1 MARYE
6 NFIVENKVSEML
18 ETMLDM
24 SQFLT
29 VDTSL
34 AEAEGM
40 QKIVHKYTVTG
51 GAQTVAEGEGN
62 TEALSV
68 GYTPVTH
75 KVTTSQV
82 KFEYTDEADMA
93 DSYYVDKGVEAIA
106 KAIVNEYNAKA
117 IAEFEKTSNNIQAT
131 AADEDAFADAIA
143 RLNLEDTEE
152 NGFFALVN
160 PKTKAA
166 IRKALGDEL
175 KYVEAFA
182 RTGYVGS
189 VCGIP
194 VYTSRKV
201 SDNKI
206 IIANKEAV
214 TCFMKKSAEVEQ
226 ERDGNTR
233 TNTIF
238 GRNVKVIALTDES
251 KCVTITLGA

>member
-82 KFEYTDEADMA
+82 KFEYTDEADMT
-93 DSYYVDKGVEAIA
+93 DSYYVDK
-106 KAIVNEYNAKA
+106 
-117 IAEFEKTSNNIQAT
+117 
-131 AADEDAFADAIA
+131 
-143 RLNLEDTEE
+143 
-152 NGFFALVN
+152 
-160 PKTKAA
+160 
-166 IRKALGDEL
+166 
-175 KYVEAFA
+175 
-182 RTGYVGS
+182 
-189 VCGIP
+189 
-194 VYTSRKV
+194 
-201 SDNKI
+201 
-206 IIANKEAV
+206 
-214 TCFMKKSAEVEQ
+214 
-226 ERDGNTR
+226 
-233 TNTIF
+233 
-238 GRNVKVIALTDES
+238 
-251 KCVTITLGA
+251 